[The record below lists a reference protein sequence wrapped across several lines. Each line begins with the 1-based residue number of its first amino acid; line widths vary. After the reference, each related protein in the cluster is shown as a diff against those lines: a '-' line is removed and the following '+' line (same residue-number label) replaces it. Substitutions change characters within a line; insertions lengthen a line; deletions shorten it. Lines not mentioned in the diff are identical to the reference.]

1 MANQEHLDIMR
12 QGIKVWNAWRDA
24 NLSIMPDLRYA
35 DFRYAVLVDAA
46 LRYAALRYAAFM
58 PC

>member
-35 DFRYAVLVDAA
+35 VLVDAVLVDAA
-46 LRYAALRYAAFM
+46 LRYAAFM